1 MAFYIANP
9 RTGNVPVVVAT
20 GTAVKTVLQV
30 SPPATVTMD
39 RLVAWGISFDSGVA
53 GQPGIC
59 ALIDT
64 DVAATVTA
72 LTPNPYNN
80 IDELASGC
88 VGGVAAT
95 GYNATAE
102 GTIGA
107 TTRELDVQLVH
118 PQVGY
123 SFWWPDGSRTAP
135 KIKQSRFLRI
145 RTTFAATVGCLPW
158 VVWSE

>member
-9 RTGNVPVVVAT
+9 RTGNIPVVVAT

-30 SPPATVTMD
+30 AVPATATID
-39 RLVAWGISFDSGVA
+39 RLIAWGISFDSSVS

-59 ALIDT
+59 TLMDT
-64 DVAATVTA
+64 DVAATVTT
-72 LTPNPYNN
+72 LTANPYNHT
-80 IDELASGC
+80 DELASAC
-88 VGGVAAT
+88 VGGTALT
-95 GYNATAE
+95 GYNASAE

-107 TTRELDVQLVH
+107 TTRELDAQLVH

-123 SFWWPDGSRTAP
+123 SLWWPEGRWQP

-145 RTTFAATVGCLPW
+145 RTTFPVTVNCLPW
-158 VVWSE
+158 VIWAE